1 MQNKAESQKIAQERI
16 EVLFKEADS
25 AAREGKLNL
34 SNRYVFLA
42 RKLSMKF
49 GVQLSREQRRK
60 FCHKCYKYLMPGKNL
75 SVKINPKTQS
85 VEYLCKECGNVM
97 RYPYIREKKSLT
109 QDRR

>member
-1 MQNKAESQKIAQERI
+1 MQNKVESQTIAQERI
-16 EVLFKEADS
+16 DVLFKEADS

-34 SNRYVFLA
+34 ANRYVFLA
-42 RKLSMKF
+42 RKMAMKYNL
-49 GVQLSREQRRK
+49 QLSREQRRK
-60 FCHKCYKYLMPGKNL
+60 FCHKCYKYLLPGKNL

-109 QDRR
+109 QGHR